1 MDMNPE
7 KIIHDIRNPLNTI
20 SMNAELGK
28 LSLQRNPDPQKLV
41 AIFEVI
47 LRECRICSDQLTLL
61 KEHFLKENSDRDIHK
76 ELFKA
81 DNGND
86 E

>member
-1 MDMNPE
+1 MNPE

-28 LSLQRNPDPQKLV
+28 LSLQRNPDPQKLA

-47 LRECRICSDQLTLL
+47 LRECRICSDQLALL
-61 KEHFLKENSDRDIHK
+61 KESFLKGNPDQDMYK
-76 ELFKA
+76 ELFKI
-81 DNGND
+81 DSGKD

>member
-28 LSLQRNPDPQKLV
+28 LTVQRNPDPQKLT
-41 AIFEVI
+41 AIFEII
-47 LRECRICSDQLTLL
+47 LKECRICSDQLALL
-61 KEHFLKENSDRDIHK
+61 KESITKEDPDSSHHK
-76 ELFKA
+76 DLRNTDYKL
-81 DNGND
+81 
-86 E
+86 

>member
-1 MDMNPE
+1 MNPE

-28 LSLQRNPDPQKLV
+28 LSLQRNPDPQKLIS
-41 AIFEVI
+41 IFEVI

-61 KEHFLKENSDRDIHK
+61 KESVLKGDSDPRIHE
-76 ELFKA
+76 ELFKK
-81 DNGND
+81 DSGKI
-86 E
+86 

>member
-28 LSLQRNPDPQKLV
+28 LTLQRNPDPQKLV
-41 AIFEVI
+41 AIFEII
-47 LRECRICSDQLTLL
+47 LKECRICSDQLALL
-61 KEHFLKENSDRDIHK
+61 KESIIQEDPGLSLPA
-76 ELFKA
+76 ELFKT
-81 DNGND
+81 DKP
-86 E
+86 